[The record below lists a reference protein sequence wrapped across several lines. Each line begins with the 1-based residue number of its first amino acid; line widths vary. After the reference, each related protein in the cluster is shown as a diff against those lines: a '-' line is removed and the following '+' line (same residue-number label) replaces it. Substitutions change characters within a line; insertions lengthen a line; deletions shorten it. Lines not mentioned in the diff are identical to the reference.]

1 MPPALGAVGLQ
12 LGVTRTLLHAAA
24 CACGHHTR
32 ASHAQVPPD
41 PEWDGVAL
49 GEWRLLGPRLAAVVV
64 LLTVRYR

>member
-32 ASHAQVPPD
+32 ASHAPD